1 MGFSPA
7 QPQEAT
13 LARYRATLRLRPG
26 SSRYR
31 TNGKCQLSGRRSQ
44 RTPRYR
50 SSRKGRSKRAQPEH
64 GHALTSRS
72 LALRAPIVD
81 VGAGAR
87 MAPQGC
93 HTVNSVPPAGL
104 RGRAP
109 DPRIVS
115 LPARWAWRGLS
126 LSGWGRATGRAGRR
140 TCLATSRTFAASPIN
155 GHHLKLRVIGG
166 WASRPA
172 RSAIRVIG
180 IAPRTAA
187 LTTPTPSR
195 TVVSSLHP
203 LVPTAAWPGRASEGV
218 AGAGS
223 APVGILRN
231 HWLT

>member
-31 TNGKCQLSGRRSQ
+31 TNGKCWLSGHRSQ
-44 RTPRYR
+44 RTPRDR

-104 RGRAP
+104 RGRQGARWCADRSRFQEGCRGGRVHRQHHRGHRSGEPAP
-109 DPRIVS
+109 SREVS
-115 LPARWAWRGLS
+115 YDAGSRSRRGGNTRPPNLHCRLSITSLYERYDETIAQHCGRSPARL
-126 LSGWGRATGRAGRR
+126 GR
-140 TCLATSRTFAASPIN
+140 
-155 GHHLKLRVIGG
+155 
-166 WASRPA
+166 
-172 RSAIRVIG
+172 
-180 IAPRTAA
+180 
-187 LTTPTPSR
+187 
-195 TVVSSLHP
+195 
-203 LVPTAAWPGRASEGV
+203 
-218 AGAGS
+218 
-223 APVGILRN
+223 
-231 HWLT
+231 